1 MRRMMIDADS
11 SLSFSKA
18 FRRLTLLFFLL
29 ALLSFFLRSLDMN
42 VDFDIL
48 YPVSQFIT
56 PYKFSLPRPD
66 SSEIS
71 QWIDSSSGHSKFQIQ
86 ATNEVVDLE
95 AGTRSLTL
103 EIRHP
108 GLIWTVVAFT
118 GHVLEWDLPEAPPT
132 GVQRH
137 HIKEVSRYGRD
148 TWSIKLLMK
157 LDNEALAAFK
167 KRGQDP
173 KPFGKLVR
181 VDPTNQSEDL
191 SAAEDRDPSRLWIDF
206 SGLDENGMWPQKKVS
221 GGDQRNV
228 KIFKKMDEYL
238 EKDHPEVDAMLLGV
252 VGGVVVC

>member
-1 MRRMMIDADS
+1 
-11 SLSFSKA
+11 
-18 FRRLTLLFFLL
+18 
-29 ALLSFFLRSLDMN
+29 
-42 VDFDIL
+42 
-48 YPVSQFIT
+48 
-56 PYKFSLPRPD
+56 
-66 SSEIS
+66 
-71 QWIDSSSGHSKFQIQ
+71 
-86 ATNEVVDLE
+86 
-95 AGTRSLTL
+95 
-103 EIRHP
+103 
-108 GLIWTVVAFT
+108 
-118 GHVLEWDLPEAPPT
+118 
-132 GVQRH
+132 
-137 HIKEVSRYGRD
+137 
-148 TWSIKLLMK
+148 MK